1 MQINNLLREIYYIDL
16 KLWDVK
22 RLYINELHSRFPI
35 ISLKK
40 LIEERNE
47 KVKPFEDPEE
57 LFKILGVNNK
67 EGIFDAY
74 IVKGK
79 EIKQPYKKV
88 FNNDL
93 AYNPY
98 RVNVGSIGMKTSQQ
112 ENQYISPAYV
122 VFKTNEELL
131 SEFLYRMFKT
141 DSFNKIIRD
150 NTTGSVR
157 QNLTFNNFS
166 NIKIPLPPITEQ
178 QRIVD
183 TYNQKISQAEEFEI
197 EANEIEKNIQ
207 KYLFEIL
214 GIKFSEKEKE
224 NKSFKLIDFKD
235 VERWSVDYLSNFN
248 TIKEML
254 QGKFEPIKFGELIN
268 SFQYGLS
275 EKSTKEPVGF
285 PMLRMNNIYDGETIF
300 DDLKYIKIEDN
311 TFKKYRL
318 EKGDLLFNRTN
329 SKELV
334 GKTSIFVSDEDYT
347 FASYI
352 IRVKLNKEKV
362 DINYINFLFNS
373 KILQI
378 QKDMISR
385 QILGQANINSKEM
398 QNFLFPIPPLEIQK
412 EITETVQKM
421 KSKIKQFRSQAK
433 ANREQAINDFE
444 KEIITDEN

>member
-1 MQINNLLREIYYIDL
+1 MQQESNFLREIKYTDL
-16 KLWDVK
+16 DKWYVSF
-22 RLYINELHSRFPI
+22 YINPF
-35 ISLKK
+35 SLTSIYPLVKLYK
-40 LIEERNE
+40 LIKPE
-47 KVKPFEDPEE
+47 KFRIAK
-57 LFKILGVNNK
+57 K
-67 EGIFDAY
+67 EY
-74 IVKGK
+74 KGK
-79 EIKQPYKKV
+79 TSIVSKISFSDGLIHLRPERKTGMDLYKLDKNHLLVSKINFHQGAVAINKINKLVCSTHYQPYKIDYSNV
-88 FNNDL
+88 TGDYLIL
-93 AYNPY
+93 ALRSKRFKEFIKYLRADGIKNEATFDF
-98 RVNVGSIGMKTSQQ
+98 IG
-112 ENQYISPAYV
+112 
-122 VFKTNEELL
+122 
-131 SEFLYRMFKT
+131 
-141 DSFNKIIRD
+141 
-150 NTTGSVR
+150 
-157 QNLTFNNFS
+157 NLQ
-166 NIKIPLPPITEQ
+166 IPLPPILIQ
-178 QRIVD
+178 KRLLKH
-183 TYNQKISQAEEFEI
+183 YNQKISNAEEFEI
-197 EANEIEKNIQ
+197 ESNEIEKNIQ
-207 KYLFEIL
+207 KYLFEVL
-214 GIKFSEKEKE
+214 GIKFSEKENE
-224 NKSFKLIDFKD
+224 NKIFKLIDFKD
-235 VERWSVDYLSNFN
+235 VERWSVDYLSNLN

-285 PMLRMNNIYDGETIF
+285 PMLRMSNIYDSETVL
-300 DDLKYIKIEDN
+300 DDLKYVKIEEN

-385 QILGQANINSKEM
+385 QILGQANINSIEM

-421 KSKIKQFRSQAK
+421 KSKIKKLRKQAE
-433 ANREQAINDFE
+433 ANRKHAIKDFE
-444 KEIITDEN
+444 KEIFSDEN